1 MARITVTIPDGALDD
16 VARALD
22 AAGLVPPPEVPD
34 PAAPAQ
40 QRSPAEAIAL
50 ALRGVVRRS
59 LVDRDADARRAKA
72 RVEAEAA
79 VDARLR

>member
-1 MARITVTIPDGALDD
+1 MARITVTIPDGALDH

-72 RVEAEAA
+72 RVEAESA
-79 VDARLR
+79 VDALLR

>member
-34 PAAPAQ
+34 PAAPAR

-59 LVDRDADARRAKA
+59 LVDRDAAARRAKA
-72 RVEAEAA
+72 RVEAESA
-79 VDARLR
+79 VDAMLR